1 MTIFGLNI
9 NHTIFNI
16 IIAVFAI
23 IVAPIAGGLL
33 TGLDRKITAR
43 MQNRYGPPLLQ
54 PFYDFFKLMGKQRI
68 TVNQTQ
74 MGYVL
79 GSLFFAIG
87 SLVMLVLGQD
97 LLMLIFI
104 LAFSA
109 ISLIMGAMSVRSPF
123 SKIGAQREII
133 QMMAYEPV
141 LLLMVVGIY
150 KTTGSFMISSIFK
163 HSTPLI
169 MSLPL
174 VFFAFLYVLTIKLRK
189 SPFDFSTSHHGHQE
203 LIKGLTTEFSGP
215 QLAII
220 ELTHW
225 YDLIVLLGLITLFF
239 AQPIWIGIIVALG
252 SFFLE
257 MVIDNI
263 SARLTWKWM
272 LKATWLIGIGA
283 AMTNIVWLYLKA

>member
-1 MTIFGLNI
+1 MISLGSILTAVIA
-9 NHTIFNI
+9 
-16 IIAVFAI
+16 IIA
-23 IVAPIAGGLL
+23 APVIGGLL
-33 TGLDRKITAR
+33 TGIDRKVSAR

-54 PFYDFFKLMGKQRI
+54 PFYDFFKLLGKESI

-74 MGYVL
+74 MVYVL
-79 GSLFFAIG
+79 GHLFFAVASI
-87 SLVMLVLGQD
+87 VMLVLKSD

-104 LAFSA
+104 LAFSG
-109 ISLIMGAMSVRSPF
+109 ISLIIGAMSVRSPY
-123 SKIGAQREII
+123 SKIGAQREIL

-150 KTTGSFMISSIFK
+150 LTTKSFMIQSIFD
-163 HSTPLI
+163 HGTPLLY
-169 MSLPL
+169 SLPL
-174 VFFAFLYVLTIKLRK
+174 VFMAFLYVLTIKLRK

-203 LIKGLTTEFSGP
+203 LIKGLTTEFSGL

-225 YDLIVLLGLITLFF
+225 YDLVLLLGMIALFF
-239 AQPIWIGIIVALG
+239 ASPIWVGILIALA

-263 SARLTWKWM
+263 SARMTWKWM

-283 AMTNIVWLYLKA
+283 AATNIIWLYLKV